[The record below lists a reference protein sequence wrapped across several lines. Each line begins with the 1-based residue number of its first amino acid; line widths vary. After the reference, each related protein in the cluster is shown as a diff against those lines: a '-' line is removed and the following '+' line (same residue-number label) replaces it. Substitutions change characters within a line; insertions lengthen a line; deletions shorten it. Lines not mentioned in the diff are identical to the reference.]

1 MVPSSVKGVLEKLN
15 ILSLEIQRMPK
26 KYGIR
31 FGYLQDN
38 PYLSVTTIATHD
50 MAPLRLWWR
59 ENEEQT
65 QAFWHE
71 VLGREGRAPA
81 EATTDVCE
89 QVVAMHFDSPSM
101 FCLLA
106 LQDLLAM
113 DERLRSHNP
122 EREQINVPANP
133 NQYWQY
139 RMHLTIEELVAA
151 TSFNEKLRAL
161 IAKSGRR
168 R

>member
-1 MVPSSVKGVLEKLN
+1 
-15 ILSLEIQRMPK
+15 
-26 KYGIR
+26 
-31 FGYLQDN
+31 
-38 PYLSVTTIATHD
+38 
-50 MAPLRLWWR
+50 
-59 ENEEQT
+59 
-65 QAFWHE
+65 
-71 VLGREGRAPA
+71 
-81 EATTDVCE
+81 
-89 QVVAMHFDSPSM
+89 
-101 FCLLA
+101 
-106 LQDLLAM
+106 M